1 MILRIIVFLTL
12 NFAALTIGGLSM
24 GNGASST
31 WYLDLNKAPWTPPG
45 WSFGAAWTLIMVCF
59 SFYMSYAWT
68 AASNTRY
75 LALLYTAQ
83 WVLNTAWSPVFF
95 RYHQSI
101 SGLVIISLLTLLV
114 TYFLFSYLRRLRIK
128 SLFILPYF
136 LWLII
141 ATSLNAYIVLYN

>member
-1 MILRIIVFLTL
+1 MALRIIAFLLL

-24 GNGASST
+24 GNGASSD

-59 SFYMSYAWT
+59 SFYMSYTWT
-68 AASNTRY
+68 PVNNRRK
-75 LALLYTAQ
+75 LLILFSVQ
-83 WVLNTAWSPVFF
+83 WILNTSWSPVFF

-101 SGLVIISLLTLLV
+101 SGLIIISLLTLLV
-114 TYFLFSYLRRLRIK
+114 TYLLFANLLRLRIK
-128 SLFILPYF
+128 SVFILPYF

-141 ATSLNAYIVLYN
+141 ATSLNVYIVLYN